1 MPQAAGV
8 AGFFLV
14 DFFADGFFFG
24 DDVDDFFLA
33 GAFFA
38 FGFLAAGFFLAGAF
52 FAFGFLAA
60 GFFFL
65 LAARMRFT
73 SSAEAKPRFFPAALI
88 FW

>member
-38 FGFLAAGFFLAGAF
+38 FGFLAAGFF
-52 FAFGFLAA
+52 
-60 GFFFL
+60 FL